1 MSHRT
6 WSTAKHTRV
15 RKTSQAPRCQESACL
30 HSTPRIPCVPVGDHK
45 FYTSR
50 FYLLFRSKLLIQ
62 ISLLSNE
69 RSVARTL
76 PALTMATPSAAKKD
90 AAAIIASASR
100 HNKISAPPSFKND
113 NHKVVW
119 CETLWTNLSHQAKRL
134 GLPAVPY
141 FDPETMLLSKDV
153 NRKLWIQLESEKRAT
168 KASEGEGWRMY
179 DVE

>member
-1 MSHRT
+1 
-6 WSTAKHTRV
+6 
-15 RKTSQAPRCQESACL
+15 
-30 HSTPRIPCVPVGDHK
+30 
-45 FYTSR
+45 
-50 FYLLFRSKLLIQ
+50 
-62 ISLLSNE
+62 
-69 RSVARTL
+69 
-76 PALTMATPSAAKKD
+76 MATPSAAKKD

-153 NRKLWIQLESEKRAT
+153 NRKLWIQLERLWDNLGPD
-168 KASEGEGWRMY
+168 KAPYASPTMLEGGEVKWHSFLPGDKGKEVEVYANIVDAFMSSAVRPGHY
-179 DVE
+179 DD